1 MSLNMLSTG
10 KQGIQGGIDGTVASE
25 FDWHVNPLGGDEIKR
40 R

>member
-25 FDWHVNPLGGDEIKR
+25 YLIGM
-40 R
+40 